1 LAADGGGRRSGTAA
15 FAQRQSEAEGCRRRG
30 TASVWRLGAVVVV
43 AIAGT
48 TVGARVVV
56 VVVAVVLS
64 VGSGLDVGQRVGGAK
79 RQMAVL

>member
-1 LAADGGGRRSGTAA
+1 LVRATR
-15 FAQRQSEAEGCRRRG
+15 CKK
-30 TASVWRLGAVVVV
+30 
-43 AIAGT
+43 
-48 TVGARVVV
+48 VGARVVV